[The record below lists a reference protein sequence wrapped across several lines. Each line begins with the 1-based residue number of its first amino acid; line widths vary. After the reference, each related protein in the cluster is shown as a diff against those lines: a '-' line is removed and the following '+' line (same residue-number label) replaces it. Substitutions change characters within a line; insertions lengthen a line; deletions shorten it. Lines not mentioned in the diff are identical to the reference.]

1 MTPTSQQSP
10 TNVTARFH
18 EYFLPMLATTPEQR
32 DQAFR
37 LRYEVYCREFGFE
50 RPEQH
55 PDGRESDEYDA
66 QSIHCLLVHQPSN
79 VAAGCVRLVLPKS
92 EDPDAPL
99 PFEKHCMN
107 SLDRAIADPLL
118 AKRNAIG
125 EISRLAVIGEFRR
138 RRNEKLTPEGDPEA
152 AGFSLVEQRQFPFIA
167 VGLYLSAA
175 STGMLSGL
183 EGVFAMMEPR
193 LARHL
198 SRYGIRFTQVGQVI
212 DYHGPR
218 APFYITRE
226 DLLHGLKPEVS
237 ALLDAITNDLEPGV
251 RAYSACT
258 PSAIRSVDK

>member
-1 MTPTSQQSP
+1 MSETAQQAAPAVSSI
-10 TNVTARFH
+10 FH

-32 DQAFR
+32 EQAFR
-37 LRYEVYCREFGFE
+37 IRYQVYCREFSFE
-50 RPEQH
+50 RPEEH
-55 PDGRESDEYDA
+55 PDGLETDAYDA
-66 QSIHCLLVHQPSN
+66 QSIHCLLVHQPSSR
-79 VAAGCVRLVLPKS
+79 AAGCVRLVLPDQR
-92 EDPDAPL
+92 DPYTPL

-107 SLDRAIADPLL
+107 SLDRSIADPLL
-118 AKRNAIG
+118 ANRDAIG

-138 RRNEKLTPEGDPEA
+138 RRNEDRTPEGDSEA
-152 AGFSLVEQRQFPFIA
+152 AGFSLIEQRQFPFIA

-218 APFYITRE
+218 APFYITRD
-226 DLLHGLKPEVS
+226 DLLHGLKPEIG
-237 ALLDAITNDLEPGV
+237 ALLDAITSDLEPSLRRTRRANV
-251 RAYSACT
+251 R
-258 PSAIRSVDK
+258 